1 MFRREVHSIGDL
13 LKEYLRSQGLETP
26 LLQKRLVD
34 SWESVVGKVV
44 ASYTAEKYIK
54 NQTLFVKVMNPALRQ
69 DLWMM
74 RGQIVKRLNASVG
87 SMVIVDLRVY

>member
-44 ASYTAEKYIK
+44 ASYTVEKYIK

-74 RGQIVKRLNASVG
+74 RGQIVKRLNAAVG